1 MATTYAVPGV
11 YSTITLAIAAIPTDL
26 SGTGIHE
33 IVIDKGLYI
42 EDCVISGFTNASSS
56 DRITVRAKTGDEH
69 KGIYGAGVVIQG
81 VAAITT
87 VASLISYSTF
97 LNLEVNDGLTHS
109 FETGMGA
116 FTNGISN
123 NTIKNCLVQNREHS
137 AFSFQAT
144 SASGNILINC
154 AANKTCE
161 VGFQSFSSGSID
173 TAYNCT
179 FDTSIKGTRNASGS
193 GTLHVVNTVCIAPI
207 CFDSGPHT
215 GSNNVSTDST
225 AVGANSLI
233 NQTVNDM
240 KFSNYAG
247 SDYLLSAADSILSGV
262 GLDLS
267 GTFTEDVQGQTIP
280 TDDWPA
286 GFDFFVSS
294 GGSAQLAQGSKTS
307 IKIGISI

>member
-1 MATTYAVPGV
+1 MSTTYAVPSS
-11 YSTITLAIAAIPTDL
+11 YATITLAIAAIPADL

-42 EDCVISGFTNASSS
+42 EDCIISGFTNASSS
-56 DRITVRAKTGDEH
+56 DRIIVRAKTGDEH
-69 KGIYGAGVVIQG
+69 KGVYGAGVVIQG
-81 VAAITT
+81 VGAITT
-87 VASLISYSTF
+87 VSSLISYSTF
-97 LNLEVNDGLTHS
+97 LNLEVNEGLTHS

-116 FTNGISN
+116 FTSGISN
-123 NTIKNCLVQNREHS
+123 NTIKNCLVQNRDT
-137 AFSFQAT
+137 AFSFQAA
-144 SASGNILINC
+144 SSSGNILINC

-161 VGFQSFSSGSID
+161 TGFTSFSSGSID
-173 TAYNCT
+173 TVYNCI
-179 FDTSIKGTRNASGS
+179 FDTSIKGTRSASGS
-193 GTLHVVNTVCIAPI
+193 GTLHTVNTVCISPI

-233 NQTVNDM
+233 NQTVNDL